1 MLTAIW
7 IIAAV
12 LLALWSLS
20 AWGLHALLVN
30 GAGWATDLRPL
41 IDDIP
46 YGEVI
51 ERWIPGWRQMLSL
64 ALDFAQTALTWV
76 GDSATLVAWLVWGAG
91 ALMLAGTAGVLSL
104 IVVLL
109 RPKAGAGSAG
119 VTR

>member
-12 LLALWSLS
+12 LLALWSLA
-20 AWGLHALLVN
+20 AWGLHALLVH
-30 GAGWATDLRPL
+30 GAGWATDARPL

-51 ERWIPGWRQMLSL
+51 EHWLPGWRQMLAL
-64 ALDFAQTALTWV
+64 ALDFAQAAIAWI
-76 GDSATLVAWLVWGAG
+76 GDSAALVAWLTWGAG
-91 ALMLAGTAGVLSL
+91 ALMLAGTAGVMSL

-109 RPKAGAGSAG
+109 RPKRGYLGEA
-119 VTR
+119 

>member
-12 LLALWSLS
+12 LLALWSLA
-20 AWGLHALLVN
+20 AWGLHALLVH
-30 GAGWATDLRPL
+30 GAGWATDVRPL

-51 ERWIPGWRQMLSL
+51 EQWIPGWRQMLNL
-64 ALDFAQTALTWV
+64 ALDLGQAGLAWV
-76 GDSATLVAWLVWGAG
+76 GDSATLVAWLVWAAG
-91 ALMLAGTAGVLSL
+91 GLMLAGTAGVLSL

-109 RPKAGAGSAG
+109 RPKAGVKSA
-119 VTR
+119 RD